1 MSCHLESSDIFS
13 RCHVVLVVGPLAG
26 GERQEVGGH
35 LDNVKEL
42 PGVFRHEVIEV
53 ICRVAAAEF
62 KRNMPR
68 WLAVHSVHWDSKI
81 MPDLSNELREILAI
95 LVSDASD
102 YVEGEL
108 IGMFA

>member
-13 RCHVVLVVGPLAG
+13 RCHVVLIVGPLAG

-53 ICRVAAAEF
+53 ICRDAAW
-62 KRNMPR
+62 RR
-68 WLAVHSVHWDSKI
+68 
-81 MPDLSNELREILAI
+81 LSSRGTCPGQVVGCPQCPLGLQNDVRPQ
-95 LVSDASD
+95 
-102 YVEGEL
+102 
-108 IGMFA
+108 